1 MRESYVLASILLA
14 SVVAS
19 TAFVA
24 ADGEERPAIFGEGT
38 MSCGQWLAA
47 GDARSVLRYE
57 AEAWVR
63 GLLTGMNASS
73 PDPAER
79 LIGEDSDPATTRLW
93 LDNFCRKQPLA
104 SLFEATV
111 LLRYELKYRLQP
123 VASGKPK
130 PSW

>member
-14 SVVAS
+14 SVAAS
-19 TAFVA
+19 TASVA
-24 ADGEERPAIFGEGT
+24 ADREERLAIFGEGT

-63 GLLTGMNASS
+63 GLLTGMNAGS
-73 PDPAER
+73 PDPAEHF
-79 LIGEDSDPATTRLW
+79 IGEDSDPAGTRLW

-123 VASGKPK
+123 VAAGKQK
-130 PSW
+130 SSW